1 MNERMGEAIP
11 LQAFSALLH
20 SDNVATVCRALNM
33 YQVAASYTRLSGGNP
48 LEPLGGEVRQVARDV
63 LSRPPMAADAELRA
77 AFDHLSALNVL
88 TSLAEAED
96 AELIAEVLEG
106 TGDTDVRATA
116 LLAAAAVP
124 AGGVSNQRL
133 LGVLDALVLDESLDE
148 RARARAQAV
157 RSKLAGGLG

>member
-1 MNERMGEAIP
+1 MTEAIP

-48 LEPLGGEVRQVARDV
+48 LEPLGGEVRQVAREV

-77 AFDHLSALNVL
+77 GFDHLSALNVL

-96 AELIAEVLEG
+96 AELIAGVLEG
-106 TGDTDVRATA
+106 TRDVDVRSTA

-124 AGGVSNQRL
+124 ADPGARL
-133 LGVLDALVLDESLDE
+133 VGVLDAMVADGTLDE
-148 RARARAQAV
+148 RDRARAHAV
-157 RSKLAGGLG
+157 REKLTGS

>member
-1 MNERMGEAIP
+1 MTADEVIP
-11 LQAFSALLH
+11 LQAFSALLY

-48 LEPLGGEVRQVARDV
+48 LEPLGGEVRQVARAV
-63 LSRPPMAADAELRA
+63 LSRPPVAGDAELRA

-96 AELIAEVLEG
+96 AALIAGVLEG
-106 TGDTDVRATA
+106 TEDADVRATA

-124 AGGVSNQRL
+124 ADPGARL
-133 LGVLDALVLDESLDE
+133 VGVLDAMVQDETLDE
-148 RARARAQAV
+148 RDRARAHAV
-157 RSKLAGGLG
+157 RERLTAP

>member
-1 MNERMGEAIP
+1 MSTDEVGIP

-20 SDNVATVCRALNM
+20 SDNIATVCRALNM

-48 LEPLGGEVRQVARDV
+48 LEPLAQDVRQVARKV
-63 LSRPPMAADAELRA
+63 LSEPPMEADEELRA

-96 AELIAEVLEG
+96 AGLIATILED
-106 TGDTDVRATA
+106 TTDTDVRATA

-124 AGGVSNQRL
+124 PDAKSERL
-133 LGVLDALVLDESLDE
+133 LRVLQTMAGDQALDE
-148 RARARAQAV
+148 RDRSRAKLV
-157 RSKLAGGLG
+157 REKLTGP

>member
-1 MNERMGEAIP
+1 MSEAIP
-11 LQAFSALLH
+11 LQAFGALLH

-48 LEPLGGEVRQVARDV
+48 LEPLGGEVRQVAREV

-96 AELIAEVLEG
+96 AELIAEVIEG
-106 TGDTDVRATA
+106 TVDADVRSTA

-124 AGGVSNQRL
+124 AGGASNQRL
-133 LGVLDALVLDESLDE
+133 LGVLDGMVKDGRLDE
-148 RARARAQAV
+148 RDRARAHAV
-157 RSKLAGGLG
+157 REKLTGS

>member
-1 MNERMGEAIP
+1 MNPDEAIP

-48 LEPLGGEVRQVARDV
+48 LEPLGADVRQVARAV
-63 LSRPPMAADAELRA
+63 LSRPPVAGDDEMRA
-77 AFDHLSALNVL
+77 AFDHLSALNVM

-96 AELIAEVLEG
+96 AQLIADVLEG
-106 TGDTDVRATA
+106 TTDADVRATA

-124 AGGVSNQRL
+124 TADGRL
-133 LGVLDALVLDESLDE
+133 LGVLAAMVDDEELDEV
-148 RARARAQAV
+148 ARARAHAV
-157 RSKLAGGLG
+157 REKLTAS

>member
-1 MNERMGEAIP
+1 MSMHEAIP

-63 LSRPPMAADAELRA
+63 LSRPPVAGDAELRA

-96 AELIAEVLEG
+96 AELIAAVLEG
-106 TGDTDVRATA
+106 TTDPDVRATA

-124 AGGVSNQRL
+124 VGGVPDARL
-133 LGVLDALVLDESLDE
+133 LGALDAMALDESLEERD
-148 RARARAQAV
+148 RARAHAV
-157 RSKLAGGLG
+157 REKLTGS

>member
-1 MNERMGEAIP
+1 MSMDEAIP

-48 LEPLGGEVRQVARDV
+48 LEPLGGEVRQVARAV
-63 LSRPPMAADAELRA
+63 LSRPPVAGDEEMRA

-96 AELIAEVLEG
+96 AELIADVLEG
-106 TGDTDVRATA
+106 TEDAAVRATA

-124 AGGVSNQRL
+124 AGGVPDARL
-133 LGVLDALVLDESLDE
+133 LGVLDAMAADEALDE
-148 RARARAQAV
+148 RDRARAQTV
-157 RSKLAGGLG
+157 RAKLTGGLG

>member
-1 MNERMGEAIP
+1 MSMDEVGIP

-20 SDNVATVCRALNM
+20 SDNISTVCRALNM

-48 LEPLGGEVRQVARDV
+48 LEPLAQEVRQVARKV
-63 LSRPPMAADAELRA
+63 LSAPPMEADEELRA

-96 AELIAEVLEG
+96 ADLIATILED
-106 TGDTDVRATA
+106 TTDTDVRATA

-124 AGGVSNQRL
+124 ADATAERL
-133 LGVLDALVLDESLDE
+133 LRVLQSLADDEALDE
-148 RARARAQAV
+148 RDRARAKLV
-157 RSKLAGGLG
+157 REKLTGP

>member
-1 MNERMGEAIP
+1 MTADDEAIP

-48 LEPLGGEVRQVARDV
+48 LEPLGGEVRQVAREV
-63 LSRPPMAADAELRA
+63 LSRPPVAGDAELRA

-96 AELIAEVLEG
+96 AELIATVLEG
-106 TGDTDVRATA
+106 TTDADVRATG

-124 AGGVSNQRL
+124 ADPGARL
-133 LGVLDALVLDESLDE
+133 VAVLDGMLGDATLDEV
-148 RARARAQAV
+148 ARARAHAV
-157 RSKLAGGLG
+157 REKLAAR

>member
-1 MNERMGEAIP
+1 MTADEAIP

-48 LEPLGGEVRQVARDV
+48 LEPLGGEVRQVAREV
-63 LSRPPMAADAELRA
+63 LSRPPVAGDAELRA

-96 AELIAEVLEG
+96 AALIAAVLEG
-106 TGDTDVRATA
+106 TSDANVRATA

-124 AGGVSNQRL
+124 ADGVPDARL
-133 LGVLDALVLDESLDE
+133 LGALDAMALDETLAE
-148 RARARAQAV
+148 RDRTRAHAV
-157 RSKLAGGLG
+157 REKLTGS